1 MTSNMKMMGPVPF
14 GMDMD
19 EGPIWV
25 SDFDTDA
32 AKAFCNALFKASEE
46 DPSKPIVVYINSGGG
61 EVSGLFAMMTAMD
74 TVPNKI
80 VTVAMGYAM
89 SAGALLLAHGSI
101 RCVSPHARVMVHKVQ
116 AGAFGSM
123 DDILN
128 ETEEV
133 VRVND
138 YVMGLLAKDCKRSKA
153 EIEKALSGS
162 KREVY
167 LDADGAVKF
176 GLADIIGVPRI
187 QGPGAV
193 DAQWTVAVHSPADST
208 PTPPAKPVKT
218 KKKAKK

>member
-1 MTSNMKMMGPVPF
+1 MMGPVPF

-19 EGPIWV
+19 DGPIWV

-32 AKAFCNALFKASEE
+32 AKSFCNALFKASEE

-61 EVSGLFAMMTAMD
+61 DVSGLLAMITAMD

-80 VTVAMGYAM
+80 VTVAMGFAM
-89 SAGALLLAHGSI
+89 SAGALLLAHGSV

-128 ETEEV
+128 ETEEL
-133 VRVND
+133 VRLND
-138 YVMGLLAKDCKRSKA
+138 YVMGLLAKNCKRSKA
-153 EIEKALSGS
+153 EIEKALSGP

-167 LDADGAVKF
+167 FNAEGAVKF
-176 GLADIIGVPRI
+176 GLADIVGVPRI
-187 QGPGAV
+187 QGPGTV
-193 DAQWTVAVHSPADST
+193 DAQWTVAVHAPPDPTTPA
-208 PTPPAKPVKT
+208 PTPPAKPAKKT